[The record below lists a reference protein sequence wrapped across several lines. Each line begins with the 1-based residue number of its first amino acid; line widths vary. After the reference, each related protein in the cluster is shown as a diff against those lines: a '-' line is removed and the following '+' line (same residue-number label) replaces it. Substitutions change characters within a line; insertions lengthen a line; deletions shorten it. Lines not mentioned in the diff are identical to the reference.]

1 MLVVAYIGFGGS
13 VRRYHIPYVEKKENV
28 KIKYV
33 YRRAEDRIGDE
44 ECEKAY
50 PEIIFTTD
58 FDQVLNDPEVNL
70 VVVNTPDQFHVSYA
84 KQILNAGK
92 NALVEKPFAIT
103 VGEAREVF
111 VLAKEKGLVVMPNQ
125 NRRFDA
131 DFRTVRKVVESGKL
145 GNLVEVESHYDY
157 YKPGG
162 WGKGYGTLYGLA
174 VHPIDQIVALL
185 GIPERT
191 VRDVR
196 SIWYPGE
203 ADDYYDFDLFYGN
216 MKAVVKTC
224 LSVMLDHPRF
234 TVHGTKGSFMLQP
247 LPHQSAT
254 KDDHNA
260 RVKISMEP
268 LPEET
273 WGLLRYIDEN
283 GEKHDERIP
292 MEVQDYGKI
301 YDNLYEVIFHGKEKL
316 VKDEEVIAVLEI
328 IEAAYKEVTG
338 WAC

>member
-1 MLVVAYIGFGGS
+1 M
-13 VRRYHIPYVEKKENV
+13 
-28 KIKYV
+28 
-33 YRRAEDRIGDE
+33 
-44 ECEKAY
+44 
-50 PEIIFTTD
+50 
-58 FDQVLNDPEVNL
+58 
-70 VVVNTPDQFHVSYA
+70 
-84 KQILNAGK
+84 
-92 NALVEKPFAIT
+92 EKPFAIT
-103 VGEAREVF
+103 AEEAQEVF
-111 VLAKEKGLVVMPNQ
+111 ALAKEKGLVVMPNQ
-125 NRRFDA
+125 NQRFDA
-131 DFRTVRKVVESGKL
+131 DLRTVRKVVESGKL
-145 GNLVEVESHYDY
+145 GALIEVESHYDY

-196 SIWYPGE
+196 SIWYPDE
-203 ADDYYDFDLFYGN
+203 ADDYYDFDFFYGN

-234 TVHGTKGSFMLQP
+234 TVHGTKGSFMVQP

-254 KDDHNA
+254 QDDHNA
-260 RVKISMEP
+260 CVKISMEP
-268 LPEET
+268 LPKET

-338 WAC
+338 QAC

>member
-13 VRRYHIPYVEKKENV
+13 VRRYHIPYVEKKEHV

-33 YRRAEDRIGDE
+33 YRRAEDRAGDE
-44 ECEKAY
+44 ACEKAY

-58 FDQVLNDPEVNL
+58 FEQVLNDPEVNL
-70 VVVNTPDQFHVSYA
+70 VVVNTPDRFHVGYA

-92 NALVEKPFAIT
+92 NALVEKPFAMT
-103 VGEAREVF
+103 ADEAREVF
-111 VLAKEKGLVVMPNQ
+111 ALAKEKGLVVMPNQ

-145 GNLVEVESHYDY
+145 GRLIEIESHYDY
-157 YKPGG
+157 YRPDGG
-162 WGKGYGTLYGLA
+162 RRGFGTLYGLA
-174 VHPIDQIVALL
+174 VHPLDQIVALL
-185 GIPERT
+185 GIPKRV

-203 ADDYYDFDLFYGN
+203 ADDYYDFDLFYDN

-224 LSVMLDHPRF
+224 KVVMIDHPRF
-234 TVHGTKGSFMLQP
+234 TVHGMNGSFIVAP

-260 RVKISMEP
+260 RVKVSMEQAP
-268 LPEET
+268 KET

-283 GEKHDERIP
+283 GEKRDERIP

-301 YDNLYEVIFHGKEKL
+301 YDNLYDVIFNGKEK
-316 VKDEEVIAVLEI
+316 VIKDEEVVAVLEI
-328 IEAAYKEVTG
+328 VEAAYQEVTG
-338 WAC
+338 QGK